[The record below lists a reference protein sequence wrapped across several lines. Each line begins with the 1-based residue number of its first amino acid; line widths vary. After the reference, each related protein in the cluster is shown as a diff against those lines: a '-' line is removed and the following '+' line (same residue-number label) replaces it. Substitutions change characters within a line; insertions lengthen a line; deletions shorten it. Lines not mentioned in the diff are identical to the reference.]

1 MGRGSEIKMVLKLYN
16 TLKRDMEEFK
26 PLDVKKVKMYT
37 CGPTVYNYIHIGNAR
52 MAVVFDVLRRFLEYS
67 GYEVTFVQNITD
79 VDDRIINQA
88 KIEGKSENEI
98 SNKFIDEFNKD
109 LELMN
114 IKIPTV
120 QPKVTEHINSI
131 INFISSLIEKDMAY
145 EVDGNV
151 WFRVNNFADYG
162 KLTNQKLDKMKDD
175 SNLID
180 MNKESSQDFA
190 LWKSQKGEEI
200 AWDSPFGK
208 GRPGWHIECSAM
220 SMEYLGETFDIHGGG
235 LDLCFPHHEN
245 EIAQS
250 ESLTGKPM
258 ANYWIHNNYV
268 TVDGQKMSKSLGNFT
283 TLRDALK
290 LNSNNVIR
298 WFFLSV
304 NYGNEMDFNDSALK
318 QSSINFNK
326 LSTLLNNLRHIS
338 SLNKIKDARYSNK
351 EIEEMIVYFRKKI
364 KYALNNNLDTSTSL
378 TFILQFIKSINIAL
392 DDLTS
397 TQSELVIKFITEV
410 SDVLGFTIESNE
422 DLLSNDIENLIEQRD
437 YYKEMAK
444 STNFKEEKMELF
456 KKSDKIREFLHTKG
470 IILEDT
476 PNGTRYKRI

>member
-1 MGRGSEIKMVLKLYN
+1 MNKGSEIKMVLKIYN
-16 TLKRDMEEFK
+16 TMKRDMEEFK
-26 PLDVKKVKMYT
+26 PLDVTKVRMYT

-52 MAVVFDVLRRFLEYS
+52 MTVVFDVLRRFLEYK

-98 SNKFIDEFNKD
+98 SQKFICEFNKD

-120 QPKVTEHINSI
+120 QPKVTDHIDSI
-131 INFISSLIEKDMAY
+131 INFISSLIDKDMAY
-145 EVDGNV
+145 VVDGNV
-151 WFRVNNFADYG
+151 WFRVSNFNEYG

-175 SNLID
+175 NNLND
-180 MNKESSQDFA
+180 MNKEFHQDFS
-190 LWKSQKGEEI
+190 LWKFQKGNEI
-200 AWDSPFGK
+200 SWESPWGS

-290 LNSNNVIR
+290 INSSNVIR

-304 NYGNEMDFNDSALK
+304 NYGNEMDFNDLALG
-318 QSSINFNK
+318 QSSINFK
-326 LSTLLNNLRHIS
+326 KVSTLINNLTYIS
-338 SLNKIKDARYSNK
+338 SLNKITDTDYSMEK
-351 EIEEMIVYFRKKI
+351 TILTYRTKI
-364 KYALNNNLDTSTSL
+364 KNALNNNLDTSTSL
-378 TFILQFIKSINIAL
+378 TLFLEFVKTINKIL
-392 DDLTS
+392 DDLNS
-397 TQSELVIKFITEV
+397 IGADLIIEFIKELFE
-410 SDVLGFTIESNE
+410 VLGFTIEINE
-422 DLLSNDIENLIEQRD
+422 TLLSDDIEKLIEKRD
-437 YYKEMAK
+437 YFKEEAK
-444 STNFKEEKMELF
+444 NSDSKEEKMLLF
-456 KKSDKIREFLHTKG
+456 KKSDEIRDLLNEKG

-476 PNGTRYKRI
+476 PNGTRYKLT